1 MRKSH
6 PHPNPPPQGGGNNRK
21 ALRCFHPARQG
32 GLPGLYFT
40 FVSGLMFGVW
50 AKRKLLY
57 PADIVIY
64 YTNEAAL
71 RLGRLLPPGYCPF
84 FSAAAYVRIITV

>member
-1 MRKSH
+1 MRKFH
-6 PHPNPPPQGGGNNRK
+6 PHPNPPPQGGGSNRK
-21 ALRCFHPARQG
+21 ALRVI
-32 GLPGLYFT
+32 FT
-40 FVSGLMFGVW
+40 LLGRGACRGYTSPLFPGLMFGAW

-84 FSAAAYVRIITV
+84 FSAAA